1 MNTARSVSGA
11 SLAQSASSAGSSVRD
26 SHVKRSRAAVSVS
39 GDKVTLDWL
48 LSPEQLAIPNAS
60 SNPIHA
66 TRIHALRLM
75 ISNLRDLVLG
85 LRAFRDSLTAKCSA
99 TTEH

>member
-1 MNTARSVSGA
+1 MSEGA
-11 SLAQSASSAGSSVRD
+11 YTPQTRVRD

-85 LRAFRDSLTAKCSA
+85 LRAFRD
-99 TTEH
+99 